1 MDSAQLYFQL
11 CLVADEYTLFRNQ
24 MQVQPAAVTAGQMLA
39 ALERADKVMALL
51 KKMRQREAVTF
62 VQGQQPAPQ
71 SQTPVAV
78 DQPGKI
84 YLAHGAT
91 PPPPGATWVCA
102 SCKTHLVVVGPPGTQ
117 PHGNCPG
124 CGVDLTP
131 LVKPVN
137 PSMTVWECTTCKST
151 FQVQGNVPPENCPHC
166 KRRLR

>member
-1 MDSAQLYFQL
+1 MDSAQLYHQL

-24 MQVQPAAVTAGQMLA
+24 MQVQPAAQTAGQMLA
-39 ALERADKVMALL
+39 ALARADKVMGLL

-71 SQTPVAV
+71 SQTSVVAH
-78 DQPGKI
+78 QPGTI
-84 YLAHGAT
+84 FLASQ
-91 PPPPGATWVCA
+91 PNVPPGATWVCA
-102 SCKTHLVVVGPPGTQ
+102 SCKTHLVVMGPPGTQ

-124 CGVDLTP
+124 CSVDLTP

-137 PSMTVWECTTCKST
+137 PSMTVWECVTCKST